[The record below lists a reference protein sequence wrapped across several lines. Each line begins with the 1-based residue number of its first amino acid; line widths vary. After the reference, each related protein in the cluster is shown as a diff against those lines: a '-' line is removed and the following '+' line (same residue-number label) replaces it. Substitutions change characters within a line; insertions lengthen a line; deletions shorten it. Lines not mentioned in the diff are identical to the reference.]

1 MPSYGKKD
9 GAEEFGDA
17 IDEHNKKT
25 GVTQDTG
32 SGVVCLLTGAYM
44 GIFVPAYLFTSDL
57 FALQLDDAANLPYFV
72 AVPLITTILLKMGYT
87 SASVRTAALLKK
99 GSAKG
104 SAGDTAKEALYWSLF
119 TNNVSYLVL
128 FLLFAFNVTQKIGLT
143 GEDQVKNAYAVSA
156 VVPALLIMAFRKG
169 WIIKL

>member
-1 MPSYGKKD
+1 M
-9 GAEEFGDA
+9 
-17 IDEHNKKT
+17 
-25 GVTQDTG
+25 GVQFPIPVRR
-32 SGVVCLLTGAYM
+32 SIRFFLA
-44 GIFVPAYLFTSDL
+44 SR
-57 FALQLDDAANLPYFV
+57 
-72 AVPLITTILLKMGYT
+72 PLITDQLLGIVYRVI
-87 SASVRTAALLKK
+87 SAHRKVWVKSNIPRECQGSAK